1 MKTLFKSGLL
11 VSTLLTIA
19 TSAFAITGD
28 QTIGLATTNMDIATV
43 PEPSTLALLGLGI
56 VLVALFRRKK

>member
-1 MKTLFKSGLL
+1 MKTLFKSSLL
-11 VSTLLTIA
+11 VSALLTVA
-19 TSAFAITGD
+19 TSVFAITGD
-28 QTIGLATTNMDIATV
+28 QTIGLATTNLEVATV